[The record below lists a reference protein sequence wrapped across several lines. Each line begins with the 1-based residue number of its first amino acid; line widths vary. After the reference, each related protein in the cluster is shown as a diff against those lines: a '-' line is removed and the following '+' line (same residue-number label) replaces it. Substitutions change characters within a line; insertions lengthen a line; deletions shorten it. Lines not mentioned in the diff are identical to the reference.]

1 MKDLQCLSGRVSLC
15 PPLIALCHGGP
26 PPRKRNGSNHGK
38 VGLVVYCLVLE
49 EQFFEFP
56 EAVEYLHVSY
66 ISEAEASLYEILVH
80 TEAALEQMRDSGSV
94 IILGTELT
102 QLLNCAKM
110 YPPAWVLALEAA
122 STGTQKAEDLES
134 ILIGNLRK
142 HLAGQHFAPYFLA
155 KAMSTHDDVI
165 QGLYY
170 WIIEHN
176 PKTAEVNFVSGDY
189 QSVWAKAD
197 LFNLPRHALDKV
209 RRPG

>member
-1 MKDLQCLSGRVSLC
+1 MSATHC
-15 PPLIALCHGGP
+15 PL
-26 PPRKRNGSNHGK
+26 PRRPTAEEEEWIESWK
-38 VGLVVYCLVLE
+38 

-122 STGTQKAEDLES
+122 STGTQK
-134 ILIGNLRK
+134 RK
-142 HLAGQHFAPYFLA
+142 TS
-155 KAMSTHDDVI
+155 KAFSSAI
-165 QGLYY
+165 
-170 WIIEHN
+170 
-176 PKTAEVNFVSGDY
+176 
-189 QSVWAKAD
+189 
-197 LFNLPRHALDKV
+197 
-209 RRPG
+209 

>member
-1 MKDLQCLSGRVSLC
+1 MAKGN
-15 PPLIALCHGGP
+15 GG
-26 PPRKRNGSNHGK
+26 NHGK

-80 TEAALEQMRDSGSV
+80 TEAALEQMKESGTV
-94 IILGTELT
+94 LILGSEVT

-110 YPPAWVLALEAA
+110 YPPAWVLALEAT
-122 STGTQKAEDLES
+122 SNGTKKAEDLEVV
-134 ILIGNLRK
+134 LTGNLRK

-155 KAMSTHDDVI
+155 KAMSTEDDLT

-176 PKTAEVNFVSGDY
+176 PQKAEVNFISGDY
-189 QSVWAKAD
+189 QSVWGKAS

-209 RRPG
+209 RRDV